1 MHFDQCVIIFRYKM
15 LCNLLLLKSMIIILI
30 EKVLE
35 LYLYIVLAYLVTN
48 TLIRES
54 HPDVCYFNMPR
65 SFDTH
70 HNYI

>member
-1 MHFDQCVIIFRYKM
+1 
-15 LCNLLLLKSMIIILI
+15 MIIILI